1 MFRQLGVLR
10 GQRVLPFFGM
20 QGVSLPSG
28 AADPLVGAERSRQG
42 VLNKLCC
49 MFDIAMGTGVPV
61 RSDRSSD
68 LSAVIVAIAGTC
80 RHEADGIV
88 GSHQHA
94 RFADLMRACVCV
106 CTR

>member
-1 MFRQLGVLR
+1 MS
-10 GQRVLPFFGM
+10 
-20 QGVSLPSG
+20 SLPSG
-28 AADPLVGAERSRQG
+28 AADPEVGAKRSRQG
-42 VLNKLCC
+42 VPTKVCC
-49 MFDIAMGTGVPV
+49 MFDIVMGTGVPV

-94 RFADLMRACVCV
+94 RFADLMRVCARV